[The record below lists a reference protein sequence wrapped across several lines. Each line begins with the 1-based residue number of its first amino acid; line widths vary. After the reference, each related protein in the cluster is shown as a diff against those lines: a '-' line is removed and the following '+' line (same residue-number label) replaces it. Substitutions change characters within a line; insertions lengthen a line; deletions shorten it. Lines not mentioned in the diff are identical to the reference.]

1 MILDLES
8 MFSDDQALTTTAV
21 STNLLDLGAT
31 GTPPLSTTALV
42 RDIGPGTPIEVLI
55 QLTVATGGTSPTLV
69 VTMEMDTV
77 VGFSSATVIATSAT
91 LTGGLVG
98 ARLSITYVPDGAT
111 ERFLRLN
118 YTLGGTS
125 PTYTVTS
132 GLVMGRQ
139 TRPF

>member
-8 MFSDDQALTTTAV
+8 MFTDDQALTATAV

-31 GTPPLSTTALV
+31 GTPPLSSTALT

-55 QLTVATGGTSPTLV
+55 QLTVASGGTSPTLI

-118 YTLGGTS
+118 YTLAGTS

-139 TRPF
+139 TRPY

>member
-8 MFSDDQALTTTAV
+8 MFSDDQALTATAV

-31 GTPPLSTTALV
+31 GTPPLSSTALT

-55 QLTVATGGTSPTLV
+55 QLTVASGGTSPTLI

-118 YTLGGTS
+118 YTLAGTS

-139 TRPF
+139 TRPY